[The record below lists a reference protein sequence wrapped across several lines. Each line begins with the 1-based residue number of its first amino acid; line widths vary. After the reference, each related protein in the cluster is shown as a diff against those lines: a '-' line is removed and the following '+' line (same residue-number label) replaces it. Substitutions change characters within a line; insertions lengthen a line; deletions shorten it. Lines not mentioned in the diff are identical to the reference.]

1 MKNFGKKSYTRAIHR
16 NIVIQII
23 SSIVILGILFFGYIL
38 LSRIYRKQS
47 IELLRQSVK
56 KTAIECYSVEGFYP
70 AQLSYLEEEYDLS
83 YDHEKYFVFYDAFSS
98 NIMPNIEVY
107 EKK

>member
-1 MKNFGKKSYTRAIHR
+1 MKSFRKKSYTRSLHR

-23 SSIVILGILFFGYIL
+23 SSLVLVGILVFGYVIL
-38 LSRIYRKQS
+38 SDIYRKQN

-56 KTAIECYSVEGFYP
+56 RTAVECYSVEGFYSGDI
-70 AQLSYLEEEYDLS
+70 SYLEEEYDLS
-83 YDHEKYFVFYDAFSS
+83 YDHDRYFVFYDAFSS